1 MGIQLFRH
9 NEKAMELPI
18 NIVVMLVVAMVALAT
33 LISIIPTPTKEMSVF
48 VERTGPAPGSLQ
60 PGNSIIVSSTT
71 AQNPFTVSSEVRVT
85 DKDGNPVR
93 NANVILKGLGGVAS
107 NTTDINGVT
116 VLTTPPGALVRLDPN
131 QNEGTMDLKIIADG
145 FYDYEKKDAVMIVKT
160 RITY

>member
-1 MGIQLFRH
+1 
-9 NEKAMELPI
+9 
-18 NIVVMLVVAMVALAT
+18 MLVVGMVALAT
-33 LISIIPTPTKEMSVF
+33 LITIIPTPTKEMSVF
-48 VERTGPAPGSLQ
+48 VESTGPAPGDLQ
-60 PGNSIIVSSTT
+60 TGNSIIVSSTT

-160 RITY
+160 R

>member
-33 LISIIPTPTKEMSVF
+33 LISIIPIPTKEMSVF
-48 VERTGPAPGSLQ
+48 VESTGPAPGNLQ
-60 PGNSIIVSSTT
+60 TGNSIIVSSTT

-107 NTTDINGVT
+107 NTTDINGAT
-116 VLTTPPGALVRLDPN
+116 VLTTPAGALVRLDPN

-145 FYDYEKKDAVMIVKT
+145 FYDYEKKDAIMIVKT
-160 RITY
+160 R

>member
-1 MGIQLFRH
+1 MRIQLFRH

-48 VERTGPAPGSLQ
+48 VESTGPAPGDLQ
-60 PGNSIIVSSTT
+60 TGNSIIVSSTT

-160 RITY
+160 R

>member
-1 MGIQLFRH
+1 
-9 NEKAMELPI
+9 
-18 NIVVMLVVAMVALAT
+18 MLVVAMVALAT

-48 VERTGPAPGSLQ
+48 VESTGPAPGDLQ
-60 PGNSIIVSSTT
+60 TGNSIIVSSTT

-160 RITY
+160 R